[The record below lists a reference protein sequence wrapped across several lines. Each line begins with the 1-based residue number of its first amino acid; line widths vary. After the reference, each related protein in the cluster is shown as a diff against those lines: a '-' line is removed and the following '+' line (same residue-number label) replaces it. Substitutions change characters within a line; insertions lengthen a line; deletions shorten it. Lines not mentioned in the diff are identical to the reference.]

1 MKCRRCGKEIN
12 NSTRCSFCGYDNI
25 EENNV
30 REMSKAEKNF
40 YNGVTIDVSSD
51 GKSYSDRREDE
62 YTSYQSTY
70 MNFGGS
76 NILLSLLSK
85 FIGGLF
91 RGSLLAKIIAVVI
104 FLAFAAFMFF
114 VALPIFFVLVAGAV
128 VFFIVVPYIKNR
140 FFGRKLR

>member
-12 NSTRCSFCGYDNI
+12 NSTRCSFCGYDNV
-25 EENNV
+25 EESNV
-30 REMSKAEKNF
+30 REMSSAEKNF

-51 GKSYSDRREDE
+51 GKSYNDRKEND
-62 YTSYQSTY
+62 YTNYQSTY
-70 MNFGGS
+70 VNLGGS
-76 NILLSLLSK
+76 NIFFNLLSK
-85 FIGGLF
+85 LIGGLF

-128 VFFIVVPYIKNR
+128 VVLVVVPYIKNK
-140 FFGRKLR
+140 FFGRRLR